1 MSLAKFPTNFPV
13 KRRKKVVITKLQETH
28 LFFSYVQTHCPC
40 KVYVIL
46 LGWKKNP
53 VAHSQHAL
61 RLRQRHTA
69 SVWWARLWCDVGREC
84 VKNTDALIHGPM
96 AVCLVTH
103 NTGIAQSAPDPF
115 LCDTTEVNF
124 LHFLCIEGERNTR
137 KSSIFLSTLA
147 EVDTL
152 KLTLSYLKWNTSEWV
167 CSCFHIFSTVVLG
180 CLVNTGGWCCWYFHS
195 ETKKWGFFS
204 WKF

>member
-1 MSLAKFPTNFPV
+1 MCDFV
-13 KRRKKVVITKLQETH
+13 RM
-28 LFFSYVQTHCPC
+28 
-40 KVYVIL
+40 
-46 LGWKKNP
+46 KKNP

-115 LCDTTEVNF
+115 LCDTYWSQFSTLF
-124 LHFLCIEGERNTR
+124 MHRRR
-137 KSSIFLSTLA
+137 KKYKKIKDLSTLA

-167 CSCFHIFSTVVLG
+167 CNCFHIFSTVVLG
-180 CLVNTGGWCCWYFHS
+180 CLVNTAGWCCWYFHS